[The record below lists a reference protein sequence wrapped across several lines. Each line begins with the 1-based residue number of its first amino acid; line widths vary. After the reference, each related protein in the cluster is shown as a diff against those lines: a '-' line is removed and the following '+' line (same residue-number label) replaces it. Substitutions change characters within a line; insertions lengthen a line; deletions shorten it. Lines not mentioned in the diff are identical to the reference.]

1 MTQLLQS
8 ATIPMMFVSVC
19 FLLAIVFVRSFRQSR
34 AFNFGCAGLLY
45 VTGFVGGVL
54 SLIEANLF
62 ILFVAM
68 AWCCLSFK
76 WFANAKRLTNS

>member
-1 MTQLLQS
+1 MTQFLQP
-8 ATIPMMFVSVC
+8 AVILMVVVSVC
-19 FLLAIVFVRSFRQSR
+19 FALATVFVQFLRQSR
-34 AFNFGCAGLLY
+34 AFNFVCAGLLY